1 MGHSILLTLIHTA
14 LCVHRRTSLLP
25 LVLVAA
31 LVAASPRADAASNLL
46 ASQADATVVHDVANE
61 TWTISGADIALTL
74 GLDAHQQLLLR
85 RLTNPRSGRILIDAP
100 SPDLDLTLNGKS
112 VVAADVNGFRFE
124 GASAGRWQGGVH
136 LTFDYSQQALHTRVA
151 RHYACYPGSPTIETW
166 TTVEVTAGGPP
177 LVVSNLVGWQLSVPV
192 GTVRWING
200 LRGDAPD
207 TPVDEAFSLAQR
219 DLVPGESV
227 TLSAH
232 QRSSER
238 FMPFVMID
246 NGADEWFGGV
256 QWSGAWRINA
266 VRTDS
271 ALQVTLEYPDTT
283 TTVTDD
289 APLEMPHSFFG
300 VSSGGPTSVSRALR
314 GFLMT
319 GIRGDRPVRPLIT
332 YNTWYPYGT
341 RIDEPTMI
349 GEIDRTASLGMELF
363 VLDAGWYPG
372 AGTLGFSDFD
382 TGLGTWAV
390 DPQRFPNGLR
400 PLADRAHERGM
411 KFGLWVEPGRV
422 SLDTVGLDGLAHEAW
437 LAQSNGRNVTPASGQ
452 LCYGNRATRAW
463 VQHQLYALID
473 AVQPDYLK
481 WDNNAWVNCNRLS
494 HDHGAADGN
503 FAQVG
508 GLYAIWQGLRDR
520 YPNLLIE
527 NVADGGNRLDFG
539 SLRYADTAWMD
550 DRTSPAT
557 HVRHNLEGL
566 SSLFPPGYLLSFVM
580 DDTTAPLAQSSDSV
594 AEFRSRMPGVLG
606 FAYRSPGLLPRITD
620 ELMQA
625 ITDYRQFRDILQD
638 ADAFLLSEQAP
649 STAPGWD
656 ALEEL
661 NAATGDAVLF
671 AYQQQDANDR
681 VLLHPH
687 GLRPDATYA
696 VWSLDG
702 GDLGTSRGDDL
713 MRDGI
718 EIVQGRTSQAHV
730 LILRVR

>member
-1 MGHSILLTLIHTA
+1 MI
-14 LCVHRRTSLLP
+14 
-25 LVLVAA
+25 
-31 LVAASPRADAASNLL
+31 
-46 ASQADATVVHDVANE
+46 VHDVASV
-61 TWTISGADIALTL
+61 TWTIGGADIALTL

-85 RLTNPRSGRILIDAP
+85 RMTNPRSGRILIDTS
-100 SPDLDLTLNGKS
+100 SPDTELTLNGKS
-112 VVAADVNGFRFE
+112 VVLAADTNGFRFE
-124 GASAGRWQGGVH
+124 GASAERWQGGVH
-136 LTFDYSQQALHTRVA
+136 LVFDYSQQALRTRVA

-166 TTVEVTAGGPP
+166 TTVQVAAGGPP

-219 DLVPGESV
+219 DLAPGESV
-227 TLSAH
+227 TLAAR

-238 FMPFVMID
+238 VMPFVMID

-256 QWSGAWRINA
+256 QWSGAWRISA
-266 VRTDS
+266 ARTDS

-283 TTVTDD
+283 TTITDG

-300 VSSGGPTSVSRALR
+300 VSSGGPTGVSRALR

-319 GIRGDRPVRPLIT
+319 GIRGDRPLRPLIT
-332 YNTWYPYGT
+332 YNTWYQYGT
-341 RIDEPTMI
+341 RLDEPTMLD
-349 GEIDRTASLGMELF
+349 EIDRTASIGMELF

-372 AGTLGFSDFD
+372 AGTLGFADFD
-382 TGLGTWAV
+382 TGLGTWAA
-390 DPQRFPNGLR
+390 DPQRFPSGLR
-400 PLADRAHERGM
+400 PLTDRAHARGM

-422 SLDTVGLDGLAHEAW
+422 SLDTVGLDGLAREAW
-437 LAQSNGRNVTPASGQ
+437 LAQSNGQNATATSGL

-463 VQHQLYALID
+463 VQQQLYALID

-481 WDNNAWVNCNRLS
+481 WDNNAWVNCNRAG
-494 HDHGAADGN
+494 HDHGEADGN
-503 FAQVG
+503 FAQVR
-508 GLYAIWQGLRDR
+508 GLYAIWQGLRER

-539 SLRYADTAWMD
+539 SLRYADVAWMD
-550 DRTSPAT
+550 DRTTPAS

-566 SSLFPPGYLLSFVM
+566 SSLFPPGYLLSFVV

-606 FAYRSPGLLPRITD
+606 FAYRSPGLLPRIRD
-620 ELMQA
+620 ELTQA

-649 STAPGWD
+649 SIAPGWD

-671 AYQQQDANDR
+671 AYQQPDANDR
-681 VLLHPH
+681 ILLHPR

-696 VWSLDG
+696 VRSLDA

-718 EIVQGRTSQAHV
+718 EIVQGSTSHAHI